1 MRLYAFAL
9 AAGLATS
16 LVTGA
21 ALAQEQKRAPLTRTP
36 TQQALSE
43 RLNQNTVTVISGNP
57 NGTYL
62 FFAYDMSAVLDD
74 GDNLRVLPVV
84 GKGAFQNVKD
94 ILHLKG
100 VDLGITQSDI
110 MSFLKKTPEFGS
122 NIDDRM
128 HYIAKLYNEE
138 FHLLAAGGIRDVKD
152 LAGRKVNFDVT
163 GSGTEMT
170 ASLLFG
176 KLGI

>member
-84 GKGAFQNVKD
+84 G
-94 ILHLKG
+94 
-100 VDLGITQSDI
+100 
-110 MSFLKKTPEFGS
+110 
-122 NIDDRM
+122 
-128 HYIAKLYNEE
+128 
-138 FHLLAAGGIRDVKD
+138 
-152 LAGRKVNFDVT
+152 
-163 GSGTEMT
+163 
-170 ASLLFG
+170 
-176 KLGI
+176 